1 MRLPGRL
8 PLSFFLLAE
17 NEEDEWLRS
26 VLQVIG
32 ANTRKVVRYEEG
44 MNLIRNASFE
54 KGLDGWGF
62 RNYSGP
68 ASEVDRGLETDKSK
82 VRTGKHSLR
91 ISSQAGNDTS
101 YHTSENLTSGNQY
114 RLSAWVKAERC

>member
-1 MRLPGRL
+1 
-8 PLSFFLLAE
+8 
-17 NEEDEWLRS
+17 
-26 VLQVIG
+26 
-32 ANTRKVVRYEEG
+32 

-62 RNYSGP
+62 RNSLVRHQGR
-68 ASEVDRGLETDKSK
+68 SGLETEKSK

-101 YHTSENLTSGNQY
+101 YHTAVTLTSGNQY
-114 RLSAWVKAERC
+114 RLSAWVKTMGVKGAHGALLNVHELQHEGKTNP